1 MKRRLSR
8 LAAFALTL
16 VAVCAMVIVPASADQ
31 TMTFNKVLTMEGS
44 SSLPAEVEF
53 AFTITPGAAS
63 TDSAFPVSAGPAG
76 ASIDTATFA
85 AGSNGGTQAVTVDFS
100 GVTFPAPGVYR
111 YIITE
116 TASNLPG
123 FTNDENATRYLDV
136 VVTADGSYRYNLL
149 PSATSFDGDGNYSG
163 TKSDGFTNTFKAHNF
178 AFSKNVDGNVGDHNK
193 TFEFTLNITGALPGT
208 YTVTSSDIEGA
219 PTTITVDAEGNYT
232 GAFNLKHGSSFSIA
246 GLNEGAVCAVSAKTR
261 MAMRRHTK

>member
-16 VAVCAMVIVPASADQ
+16 VAVCAMVIVPASADGQ
-31 TMTFNKVLTMEGS
+31 TMTFNKELTMEGS

-63 TDSAFPVSAGPAG
+63 TDSAFPVSAGVGTPT
-76 ASIDTATFA
+76 IDTATFA

-123 FTNDENATRYLDV
+123 FTNDENATR
-136 VVTADGSYRYNLL
+136 
-149 PSATSFDGDGNYSG
+149 
-163 TKSDGFTNTFKAHNF
+163 
-178 AFSKNVDGNVGDHNK
+178 
-193 TFEFTLNITGALPGT
+193 
-208 YTVTSSDIEGA
+208 
-219 PTTITVDAEGNYT
+219 
-232 GAFNLKHGSSFSIA
+232 
-246 GLNEGAVCAVSAKTR
+246 
-261 MAMRRHTK
+261 